1 MTLYIVQEF
10 LGVLLVIAGLTGT
23 LLFFGIAGIL
33 FREGIRRALRGAKTR
48 VIPFAGLSAKKQRL
62 PRVGTGPA
70 SAGGVQIRLA
80 RLK

>member
-33 FREGIRRALRGAKTR
+33 FREGLRRALRGAKTR
-48 VIPFAGLSAKKQRL
+48 VMPFAGLSAKKQRL

-70 SAGGVQIRLA
+70 SVGGVQIRLA